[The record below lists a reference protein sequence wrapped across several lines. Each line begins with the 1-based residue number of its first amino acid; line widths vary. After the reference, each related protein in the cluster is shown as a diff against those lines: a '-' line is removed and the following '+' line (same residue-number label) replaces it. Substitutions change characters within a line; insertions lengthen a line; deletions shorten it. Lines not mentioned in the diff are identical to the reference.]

1 MTMSGTRDGTKSAR
15 EMRDLLRPPGRLGR
29 VAARLGHLLL
39 PRGALDWRR
48 HLRTYEVADARG
60 IADDLFR
67 RSFGHD
73 PPAEPRHFVLVSFP
87 APDDGAPHP
96 RVVAYVHQRA
106 LHEVY
111 LCGGMCVDER
121 AYRQFPR
128 WLFQAVKSE
137 GGLAT
142 IVTRDSLAMLGD
154 SPASFGHVGEPRA
167 RQADLR
173 TGFVDTGVPHLM
185 VFWRRQVPQPE
196 KQRLIEKVAAHGAF

>member
-1 MTMSGTRDGTKSAR
+1 MPAAHGGVKSAR
-15 EMRDLLRPPGRLGR
+15 EMRDLLRPPGPLGR
-29 VAARLGHLLL
+29 LAARLGQLL
-39 PRGALDWRR
+39 RSGRAGDWRR
-48 HLRTYEVADARG
+48 HLGTYEIADARG

-73 PPAEPRHFVLVSFP
+73 APGEPRHFVLVHFP
-87 APDDGAPHP
+87 PPDADEAHP

-106 LHEVY
+106 LDEVF

-128 WLFQAVKSE
+128 WLFEAVKSE

-142 IVTRDSLAMLGD
+142 IVTRDSIAMLGD

-173 TGFVDTGVPHLM
+173 TGFVDTGIEHLM
-185 VFWRRQVPQPE
+185 VFWRREIPQPE
-196 KQRLIEKVAAHGAF
+196 KRRLIEKVAAHGAF